1 MKRLYGATL
10 PVPLLMSSLLLFT
23 AACKVAP
30 PGRVETSVMT
40 NLKRRVTVR
49 GRGDRSPF
57 EATPESI
64 AFGKKAFGSYCTVC
78 HGLDGQ
84 NTGVPFA
91 DSMAPPVPSLASD
104 SVQKY
109 TDGQLHW
116 IIQNGIFPSGM
127 PAAKELLSDEE
138 IWSIVAYIRHLP
150 AKGSLGEP
158 RVYSGE

>member
-1 MKRLYGATL
+1 MPKNYGAIL
-10 PVPLLMSSLLLFT
+10 WVVLLTGSVLLFS

-30 PGRVETSVMT
+30 PGRMETSVMT

-49 GRGDRSPF
+49 GKTDRNPDGAS
-57 EATPESI
+57 AESV
-64 AFGKKAFGSYCTVC
+64 ALGRKAFTSYCIVC

-91 DSMAPPVPSLASD
+91 DKMAPPVPSLASD
-104 SVQKY
+104 AVQKY

-127 PAAKELLSDEE
+127 PAAKGVLSDEE
-138 IWSIVAYIRHLP
+138 IWAIVSYIRHLP
-150 AKGSLGEP
+150 PKGSLGEP
-158 RVYSGE
+158 RVFSGE